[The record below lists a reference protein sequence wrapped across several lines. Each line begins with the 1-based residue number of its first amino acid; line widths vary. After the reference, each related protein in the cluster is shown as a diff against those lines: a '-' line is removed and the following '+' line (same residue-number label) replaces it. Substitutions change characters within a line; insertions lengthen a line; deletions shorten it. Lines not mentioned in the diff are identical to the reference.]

1 MGKIVKKVVKKPSLR
16 QFKPCVLVQ
25 PGMEKESICVRNG
38 PFFSSIGASVSLQT
52 GFGQMRRMRSIL
64 YSVHIYVQVVKLI
77 CYACTLCQPSL
88 RRAQWVI
95 PVCRAV
101 GYMIYLMYCK

>member
-1 MGKIVKKVVKKPSLR
+1 
-16 QFKPCVLVQ
+16 
-25 PGMEKESICVRNG
+25 MEKESICVRNG

-95 PVCRAV
+95 TGRLKGSGLYDISDVLQ
-101 GYMIYLMYCK
+101 IEH